1 LVKVEIIYQYDDVG
15 IAKTHQHPFYTLDE
29 NKVLALHVSIAFK
42 VPYKLGALMQVLP
55 YRSKFNA

>member
-1 LVKVEIIYQYDDVG
+1 MYQYDDVG

-42 VPYKLGALMQVLP
+42 VPYKLGALMKVLP